1 MQTVARWQGILVV
14 RLSDEVSFKMR
25 LNMAMV
31 LRDLRDEGKSF
42 YPDGAV

>member
-1 MQTVARWQGILVV
+1 M

-25 LNMAMV
+25 LNMAKV